1 MNYIKLIYLSV
12 FCGIITILAFFNI
25 VYSFYLNL
33 YLNLNTYIYT
43 FFISIFLSL
52 IFYIAKNNNEKKT
65 TIYEKILTILLGYFL
80 LPLIISIPFYFS
92 IYNLTFINSFFEA
105 ISGFTSTGFTI
116 FNNINH
122 IDQSLI
128 LWRSASQWVGG
139 LYFLF
144 SIIVLID
151 IFDHSF
157 KKSLTNF
164 ISFNKA
170 ETLKQSLKIFLLYST
185 MTLVI
190 FIILNIFDV
199 RLFNSLNLAMTIISS
214 GGFLPSNDLSN
225 ILIKNSQIIITSLL
239 MLTSFF
245 SIFLTYNL
253 FFTKNHNLNFFN
265 EDIHLLIYFLT
276 LLLIFF
282 IFPNYDNNFSQLFLS
297 LTSSVSNIGFS
308 LNNDLP
314 NLSFIFLIF
323 VMIGGSFF
331 STSSGIRFL
340 KVYSLFKYS
349 INEILSYSRPK
360 NIYINKHL
368 FSKEFFKIDEI
379 YKYFLSILIF
389 ILSLLFLTFLLT
401 LSGIEFESSFK
412 LSILTLMNT
421 VNSSMYGL
429 SDFSFYDLHFLNKY
443 YLIFFMIMGR
453 FELLT
458 LLIVCKKFLFKNW
471 IRTINIFNIFI
482 CTLSSAG

>member
-12 FCGIITILAFFNI
+12 FCGIISILSFFNI
-25 VYSFYLNL
+25 VYSYYLNL

-43 FFISIFLSL
+43 FLLSFFLMIL
-52 IFYIAKNNNEKKT
+52 FYISKNNEQKKIS
-65 TIYEKILTILLGYFL
+65 IYEKILTILLGYFL

-92 IYNLTFINSFFEA
+92 IYNLTFVNSYFEA
-105 ISGFTSTGFTI
+105 ISGFTSTGFTV

-144 SIIVLID
+144 SIILLID

-170 ETLKQSLKIFLLYST
+170 ETLKQSLKIFLLYSLI
-185 MTLVI
+185 TLGI
-190 FIILNIFDV
+190 FFILNIFDV
-199 RLFNSLNLAMTIISS
+199 RMFNSLNLAMTIISS
-214 GGFLPSNDLSN
+214 GGFLPSNNLSN
-225 ILIKNSQIIITSLL
+225 ILINNPQIIITSLL

-245 SIFLTYNL
+245 SIFLVYNL
-253 FFTKNHNLNFFN
+253 IFTKNHNLNFLN
-265 EDIHLLIYFLT
+265 EDIHLLFYFLI
-276 LLLIFF
+276 LLFIFF
-282 IFPNYDNNFSQLFLS
+282 IFLNFDNNFSELFLS

-308 LNNDLP
+308 LDNNST
-314 NLSFIFLIF
+314 NQSFILLIL

-340 KVYSLFKYS
+340 KIYSLFKYS
-349 INEILSYSRPK
+349 INQILSYSRPK

-368 FSKEFFKIDEI
+368 FSKEFFKLNEI
-379 YKYFLSILIF
+379 YKYFLSVIIF
-389 ILSLLFLTFLLT
+389 IISLLFLTFLLT
-401 LSGIEFESSFK
+401 LSGIGFESSFK

-429 SDFSFYDLHFLNKY
+429 SDFSFYELHFLTKY
-443 YLIFFMIMGR
+443 YLIFFMIVGR
-453 FELLT
+453 LELLT
-458 LLIVCKKFLFKNW
+458 LLIIYKKFLFKN
-471 IRTINIFNIFI
+471 
-482 CTLSSAG
+482 